1 MRSIETIPHPAAP
14 PGGPPQ
20 DFAGLRGLILARA
33 PALPRRL
40 GQIARFA
47 AEHPDEMALGT
58 VAAIAERAGVPPSAL
73 VRFAQ
78 SLGYRGFSELQG
90 IFRLHLRD
98 AWPGYR
104 ARLAALREGTLAA
117 DGPAQL
123 LDRFAAAAAASL
135 ERLRHGTDPAALERA
150 AGILAAAETILVL
163 GQRRSFPVAAYFAYT
178 AAKSGL
184 RAVLLDNVGSLLPE
198 QASIAGPR
206 DAALLVSFAPYTPT
220 TVETAHALR
229 AAGITLVVVTD
240 SAFSPLAPLADV
252 WLEVAEGESGAF
264 RSLAASLT
272 LALTLAVAAAE
283 AREARG

>member
-1 MRSIETIPHPAAP
+1 MVQPGTGQLADWEPLGRGASGIVYRARLVPSGRVVAVKVLAAA
-14 PGGPPQ
+14 
-20 DFAGLRGLILARA
+20 D
-33 PALPRRL
+33 
-40 GQIARFA
+40 
-47 AEHPDEMALGT
+47 PDEMALGT
-58 VAAIAERAGVPPSAL
+58 VATIAGRAGVPPSAL

-90 IFRLHLRD
+90 VFRLHLRD

-117 DGPAQL
+117 DGPTQL

-150 AGILAAAETILVL
+150 AGILATAETILVL

-184 RAVLLDNVGSLLPE
+184 RAVLLDNIGSLLPE

-240 SAFSPLAPLADV
+240 SAFSPLAPLAEV
-252 WLEVAEGESGAF
+252 WLEVAEEESGAF